1 MHSCARRWLRQS
13 REGLGPD
20 AADHANAIVPDVGN
34 VRDCDVTVTQ
44 VSVVGLRVGRFAC
57 LSLAGSP
64 WCSHVKMRATSKLN
78 NAGAAR
84 SAVAG
89 KSGSS
94 ASVQIPVDGSFS
106 PGCAD
111 HKNVPPWMLL
121 EGAIA
126 ISTNWELF

>member
-1 MHSCARRWLRQS
+1 M
-13 REGLGPD
+13 
-20 AADHANAIVPDVGN
+20 
-34 VRDCDVTVTQ
+34 TQ
-44 VSVVGLRVGRFAC
+44 RSLVQISVVGLRVGLLRFAC

-64 WCSHVKMRATSKLN
+64 WGSHIKMRGHVETEYAH
-78 NAGAAR
+78 AAR